1 MFKEKGYSRYIYQN
15 KLPCFQHDLSYG
27 IFENL
32 TRRTVPDKILRGKAF
47 NMAKNP
53 KYDGYKRSL
62 ALLAYKTFDKL
73 TSAGSVKN

>member
-15 KLPCFQHDLSYG
+15 KLPCFQH
-27 IFENL
+27 ENL
-32 TRRTVPDKILRGKAF
+32 TRRTVPDKILRDKAF

-62 ALLAYKTFDKL
+62 ALLADKTFDKL